1 MKRKKWI
8 IISIILVLLLVGFY
22 LLYLYAGR
30 NAREIE
36 IEASLPANEERAE
49 PVVNKLYEIPV
60 DSYYLEQ
67 HKVKRNQNLADI
79 LKQFNLPEGS
89 LNQLFLLSDDVFDV
103 RKMKAGNDYTAFI
116 SLDTLYQLKYLV
128 YEHTPVEY
136 ILFDF
141 TDSLKIAA
149 REKEVKLVEKTS
161 AGKISS
167 SLWNTMIDNHINPMI
182 AIELSEIYA
191 WTIDFFGLQ
200 EGDSFK
206 VIYNEM
212 YVDTNSAG
220 IEKIYAAYF
229 RHADHDFYAIPF
241 TQDSMESFYDVDG
254 NSLRKAFL
262 KAPLRFRR
270 ISSRFSHSRL
280 HPILKIRRPHHGVD
294 YSAQIGTPVLAIGDG
309 KVIKL
314 DYDGGAGRMIKIR
327 HNSVYTTAYLHLSR
341 YGKGIYNGAYVKQGD
356 IIGYVGSS
364 GLSTGPH
371 LDFRFYK
378 NGAPVDPLKVEAP
391 PVEPVKEENRQAFD
405 SVKAV
410 VLKKLNA
417 F

>member
-1 MKRKKWI
+1 MKRKNI
-8 IISIILVLLLVGFY
+8 VIISIILMLLIGIFY

-36 IEASLPANEERAE
+36 IEASTPDSPEIAE

-60 DSYYLEQ
+60 DSYYLE
-67 HKVKRNQNLADI
+67 KGRVRKNQNLADI

-89 LNQLFLLSDDVFDV
+89 LNQLFLISDDVFDV

-141 TDSLKIAA
+141 TDSLKMIA

-161 AGKISS
+161 TGKIAS
-167 SLWNTMIDNHINPMI
+167 SLWNTMIDNQISPMI

-200 EGDSFK
+200 KGDSFK

-212 YVDTNSAG
+212 YVDTISAG

-229 RHADHDFYAIPF
+229 RHANHDFYAIPF
-241 TQDSMESFYDVDG
+241 TQDSMESYYDVDG

-270 ISSRFSHSRL
+270 ISSRFSLSRF

-294 YSAQIGTPVLAIGDG
+294 YAASVGTPVLAIGDG

-314 DYDGGAGRMIKIR
+314 DYNGGAGRMVKIR

-341 YGKGIYNGAYVKQGD
+341 YGKGIHSGAYVKQGD

-378 NGAPVDPLKVEAP
+378 NGSPVDPLKVEAP

-405 SVKAV
+405 SVKTG
-410 VLKKLNA
+410 VLKRLNA

>member
-1 MKRKKWI
+1 MKRKKI
-8 IISIILVLLLVGFY
+8 VIISIILVLLLVVFY
-22 LLYLYAGR
+22 LLYLYTGK

-36 IEASLPANEERAE
+36 IEASSPASPEISE
-49 PVVNKLYEIPV
+49 PVVNKLYELPV
-60 DSYYLEQ
+60 DSYYLE
-67 HKVKRNQNLADI
+67 HGRVRKNQNLADI

-89 LNQLFLLSDDVFDV
+89 FNQLFLLSNDIFDV

-141 TDSLKIAA
+141 TDSLKMVAK
-149 REKEVKLVEKTS
+149 EKEVKLVEKTS
-161 AGKISS
+161 TGKIAS
-167 SLWNTMIDNHINPMI
+167 SLWNTMIDNKINPMI

-212 YVDTNSAG
+212 YVDTNSVG
-220 IEKIYAAYF
+220 IEKIYAAFF
-229 RHADHDFYAIPF
+229 RHAGHDFYAIPF
-241 TQDSMESFYDVDG
+241 TQDSLESFFDVDG

-270 ISSRFSHSRL
+270 ISSRFSYSRF
-280 HPILKIRRPHHGVD
+280 HPILKIRRPHLGVD
-294 YSAQIGTPVLAIGDG
+294 YAASIGTPVHAVGDG

-314 DYDGGAGRMIKIR
+314 DYNGGAGRMIKIR

-341 YGKGIYNGAYVKQGD
+341 YGKGIHNGAYVMQGD

-378 NGAPVDPLKVEAP
+378 NGSPVDPLKVKAP

-405 SVKAV
+405 SVKTE
-410 VLKKLNA
+410 VLKRLNA

>member
-1 MKRKKWI
+1 MKRKKAV
-8 IISIILVLLLVGFY
+8 IISASLGLLFGFFFVI
-22 LLYLYAGR
+22 YLYTGR
-30 NAREIE
+30 NTREIE
-36 IEASLPANEERAE
+36 IKAATDNPEITE
-49 PVVNKLYEIPV
+49 PVINRLYEIPV
-60 DSYYLEQ
+60 DSYYIEQ
-67 HKVKRNQNLADI
+67 GKVRRNQNLADI

-89 LNQLFLLSDDVFDV
+89 LNQLFLISSDVFDV
-103 RKMKAGNDYTAFI
+103 RKIKAGNDYTAFI
-116 SLDTLYQLKYLV
+116 SLDTLYQLEYLV

-141 TDSLKIAA
+141 TDTLKVAA
-149 REKEVKLVEKTS
+149 REKEVKLIEKTS
-161 AGKISS
+161 TGKITS
-167 SLWNTMIDNHINPMI
+167 SLWNTMVDNQINPMI

-212 YVDTNSAG
+212 YVDTISAG
-220 IEKIYAAYF
+220 IEKIYTAFF
-229 RHADHDFYAIPF
+229 RHAGQDYYAIPF
-241 TQDSMESFYDVDG
+241 TQDSLESFYDLDG

-270 ISSRFSHSRL
+270 ISSRFSHSRF
-280 HPILKIRRPHHGVD
+280 HPVLKIRRPHHGVD
-294 YSAQIGTPVLAIGDG
+294 YAASVGTPVLAIGDG

-314 DYDGGAGRMIKIR
+314 DYDGSAGRMIKIR
-327 HNSVYTTAYLHLSR
+327 HNSVYSTAYLHLSR
-341 YGKGIYNGAYVKQGD
+341 YGKGIHNGAYVKQGD
-356 IIGYVGSS
+356 IIGYVGNS

-378 NGAPVDPLKVEAP
+378 NGSPVDPLKVEAP
-391 PVEPVKEENRQAFD
+391 PVEPVRDENRQAFD
-405 SVKAV
+405 SVKTE
-410 VLKKLNA
+410 VLKRLEA